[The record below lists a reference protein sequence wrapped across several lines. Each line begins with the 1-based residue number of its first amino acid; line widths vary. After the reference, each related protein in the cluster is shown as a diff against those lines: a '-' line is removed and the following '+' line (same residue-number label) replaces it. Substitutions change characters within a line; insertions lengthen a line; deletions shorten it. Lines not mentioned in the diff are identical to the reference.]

1 MSHPGR
7 GCLPGSFHSSPREA
21 AASPLVSVLPWDQRF
36 QTGGKDHRG
45 AEVRGHVRHQRQARG
60 PVEASGGSQS
70 HQPLWQPPREVM
82 ERAEGGPMWAGPVSG
97 GIRSLEPG

>member
-1 MSHPGR
+1 M
-7 GCLPGSFHSSPREA
+7 
-21 AASPLVSVLPWDQRF
+21 
-36 QTGGKDHRG
+36 
-45 AEVRGHVRHQRQARG
+45 
-60 PVEASGGSQS
+60 EASGGSQS